1 MSRIAFIMGISMVT
15 LLVALGLQ
23 YRQQSTPI
31 ERDGPRQSKNE
42 PDFYLTNTSS
52 IQYSIHGAPRSLFKA
67 DKLEHFPKGDYTLAS
82 APDVTLFHKDG
93 TPWHIN
99 ALMGRIE
106 SDHKAIKLWNNVEL
120 RRVTPESPLLMKT
133 KELIIEPDQK
143 TAFTDQDVVIT
154 SNLGRVDATGM
165 KAYFDENRM
174 ELLSNVRVRHEPIK
188 PH

>member
-1 MSRIAFIMGISMVT
+1 MGISVVT

-23 YRQQSTPI
+23 YRQQSTPT
-31 ERDGPRQSKNE
+31 EQNNPQQDRNE

-52 IQYSIHGAPRSLFKA
+52 IQYSKHGLVSYLFKA
-67 DKLEHFPKGDYTLAS
+67 HKLEHFPKGDYTLAS
-82 APDVTLFHKDG
+82 APNVTLFHKDG
-93 TPWHIN
+93 TPWVIS
-99 ALMGRIE
+99 ALTGRIE
-106 SDHKAIKLWNNVEL
+106 SDHKDIKLWDNVEL

-133 KELIIEPDQK
+133 KELIIEPDK
-143 TAFTDQDVVIT
+143 ETAFTDKDVVIT

-165 KAYFDENRM
+165 KAYIHENRM